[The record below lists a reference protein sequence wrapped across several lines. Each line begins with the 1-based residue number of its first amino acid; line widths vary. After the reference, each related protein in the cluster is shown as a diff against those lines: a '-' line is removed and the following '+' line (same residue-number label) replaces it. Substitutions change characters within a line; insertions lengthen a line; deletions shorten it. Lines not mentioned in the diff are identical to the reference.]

1 MDMSGA
7 VFRHN
12 DSLVAR
18 DLAGEKVI
26 IPIRG
31 KVGDL
36 GSIYT
41 LNSVGNDVWNLLD
54 GLRPVSEI
62 LTQLQQEYEVDPAT
76 LAADIRRLLDEM
88 HQEGLIVSQ
97 AGGSE

>member
-1 MDMSGA
+1 MEMSIA

-12 DSLVAR
+12 ESLVAR

-26 IPIRG
+26 IPVRG

-41 LNSVGNDVWNLLD
+41 LNEVGGQVWNLID
-54 GLRPVSEI
+54 GKRRVTDIVSS
-62 LTQLQQEYEVDPAT
+62 LLQEYDVDAAT
-76 LAADIRRLLDEM
+76 LAGDIRRLIEELE
-88 HQEGLIVSQ
+88 QEGLIVSD
-97 AGGSE
+97 AGGCE